1 MQDWGF
7 TYPSASNTVYL
18 AGAVHSTGGKGTER
32 SIDYCLRESCTSLAH
47 GVPPAFYPRTGLD
60 PSILPRPDSQPYSSD
75 SSSPRSSPAYC
86 RQSPHPEY
94 EAPIPFTSEAKHC
107 SRGVIEGQ
115 QLPGSAPLVRP
126 EY

>member
-1 MQDWGF
+1 M
-7 TYPSASNTVYL
+7 
-18 AGAVHSTGGKGTER
+18 
-32 SIDYCLRESCTSLAH
+32 DYCLRESRTSPAH
-47 GVPPAFYPRTGLD
+47 GVPQPSTTLGQDWTLPFCQGRTVN
-60 PSILPRPDSQPYSSD
+60 RPSSD
-75 SSSPRSSPAYC
+75 SSSPPSSPAYC

-107 SRGVIEGQ
+107 SSGVIEGQ